1 MSMSTYIYIY
11 IYAQYAE
18 GNNHF
23 NTLNLVPG
31 SSHTHGLHES
41 SWDIFVSELFTFH
54 KQISMLV
61 KKKRF
66 SIGKTEAQNFASDQS
81 NPDFLVFWH
90 Y

>member
-41 SWDIFVSELFTFH
+41 S
-54 KQISMLV
+54 
-61 KKKRF
+61 
-66 SIGKTEAQNFASDQS
+66 
-81 NPDFLVFWH
+81 
-90 Y
+90 